1 MSDAANTTPPAAA
14 MVRQGFGETTAMTG
28 VELQS
33 QALAAQVK
41 AAVEA
46 RYILAMRRPRDI
58 NDVRV
63 KLLKE
68 CQRPRFADEARYS
81 VPRGRKQNERGE
93 WVDNMVE
100 GPSIRFAEAAV
111 RCMTNV
117 DTTTMIVYD
126 DATSRTVRVTAIDLE
141 SNVTYSKDVTIAKTA
156 EKRDLRKGQVA
167 IGQRYTS
174 AGHLVHIVAIPD
186 SELQNVQAAAESK
199 ALRGLILR
207 LVPGDIT
214 EECMDRC
221 SEVQKDDHAKD
232 PRLAI
237 KNVCDGFGR
246 LGVQPSELVTYLG
259 HSLDQLTPAEY
270 QHLKSLGIAL
280 RDGQVSWAEVMERK
294 GGGDPVAVAAP
305 APASDGQAAPP
316 APGGPPASA
325 PAPAD
330 KPKGVKAAISK
341 AKAAAPAPAPAP
353 AAPAKPVSTAAAA
366 PATSGP
372 PANVPPKSSPAPV
385 QGDNAGTDKTGDLW
399 QETRERVAAK
409 AAPAVAPA
417 PEPEP
422 EVDPHGDPPPP
433 DDVELPGASE
443 HATGDAPD
451 WMR

>member
-294 GGGDPVAVAAP
+294 GGGDPVAAP
-305 APASDGQAAPP
+305 APAPDGQSAAPATSGP
-316 APGGPPASA
+316 AASA
-325 PAPAD
+325 PASAD

-353 AAPAKPVSTAAAA
+353 QANPVAATAAA
-366 PATSGP
+366 PAPGGP
-372 PANVPPKSSPAPV
+372 PANVPPKSPPAPV

-409 AAPAVAPA
+409 AAPAAAPA
-417 PEPEP
+417 PAPDPDP

-443 HATGDAPD
+443 HAAGDAPD